1 MNERIDELYTLAK
14 QQAGTNTKNPTVYQI
29 FAELIIEDCV
39 AVIEDTTDNTKS
51 KWKKQYTAIVTAIN
65 EHFGVEQ

>member
-1 MNERIDELYTLAK
+1 MSGRIDELYTLAK
-14 QQAGTNTKNPTVYQI
+14 QQAGSDPKNSAVYQI

-51 KWKKQYTAIVTAIN
+51 QWKKQYTAIVTAIN
-65 EHFGVEQ
+65 DHFGVEE